1 MKKRGGIKGHR
12 AVEGSSLNLSQIG
25 QSLTLSGRGHGRKH
39 RFSTGATNRAAR
51 RAAAAEKRKGG

>member
-1 MKKRGGIKGHR
+1 MKKRGGIKVHR

-25 QSLTLSGRGHGRKH
+25 QSLTRSGRGDGRKH